1 MSEGGS
7 GEAGWLTVQPDLSKL
22 LEPIRPIIEAI
33 DSVLEALL
41 LILNI
46 VQFILNIIKAFLIGL
61 LDPIRAIIEAIIEE
75 IRNIINDLRQL
86 GLYIHGDHHLFKFS
100 NRFKDL
106 RGGFTA
112 YQTRMISRLVDR
124 SDPDRPDWSSSS
136 AAVAAFFYISGQ
148 DIDDLIRLI
157 MKIINFFKGMPATK
171 TNPLPRCSTPTV
183 SYGTEGAGMAA
194 FKALGDALAGS
205 GSVPEEAVISWS
217 LPTPTGGLP
226 GTSYAAPRAFLVEVS
241 TFRDGFTALGCYP
254 KATGDGW
261 WFANS
266 LDPASGGL
274 LRCYSPMD
282 TVGFGDL
289 VQAGGYTE
297 YQGTDTTS
305 TYGTFVDPDGSP
317 WMGGSP
323 TCMFFT
329 MSPNDPWIP
338 PCVMK
343 DGEKT
348 YFGKAWLVSN
358 TAISKI
364 LGGGTFTIML
374 KKSEMPVHATVETN
388 SDGTVKLVDAENPT
402 YYVRVRALGKS
413 VYQDLGSPSS
423 PMVAPTKMGEQDYRL
438 WNFSQDAL
446 ARADTPTSFAPYGP
460 GRWAPPSDPGDQ
472 GSAPEPNP
480 DGASSLDIG
489 PVSAPV
495 ELTFPTDSS
504 MAYIEALTAAFVTAQ
519 LVSNFPGMEKGEFT
533 ADSAYAFNDASRYA
547 AINPL
552 GNAAMQVQQK
562 CGFGPKLT
570 ENKNYLMPLYRG
582 KNPKGFR
589 AQVLRNAIAWAGAAY
604 RRINPSENFI
614 SVVED
619 LAKDLLEFKWSDID
633 SKYPSNTILESVGYQ
648 RKTNDVAKEAF
659 TEAAK
664 GVAGNLAAIPWGPD
678 NPNRMEAWS
687 STDRPR
693 TLTSSPGVADGTEL
707 EFDPGPLFIPDPNQ
721 TLNAMAS
728 SAPSTIPV
736 VYGGTPSGVKADYIC
751 NVLPDEVM
759 YSAETIL
766 FMQGRMMPS
775 SAGGWIAVRPFDKAL
790 APVNEILDKI
800 ERFLMAI
807 LDGLQGLVDE
817 IIRYIEGIQK
827 RIYQLQMLIQYI
839 RSLLRMIDMFALPSC
854 AGLILVENGTDGLL
868 QGLVMATDKPEDD
881 RSAYGGGMVIA
892 AGGLPLILL
901 ELLAAIMGG
910 GGDD

>member
-22 LEPIRPIIEAI
+22 LEPIRPVIEAI
-33 DSVLEALL
+33 DSVLAALL
-41 LILNI
+41 TILNI

-106 RGGFTA
+106 RGGFSA
-112 YQTRMISRLVDR
+112 YQTRMITRLVDT

-171 TNPLPRCSTPTV
+171 NNPLPRCTTPKI
-183 SYGTEGAGMAA
+183 SYGTEGAGLAA
-194 FKALGDALAGS
+194 FKALGDALTGS

-226 GTSYAAPRAFLVEVS
+226 GQSYSAPRAFLIEIS
-241 TFRDGFTALGCYP
+241 TVLNGFTALGCYP
-254 KATGDGW
+254 KTTGAGW
-261 WFANS
+261 WFAQS
-266 LDPASGGL
+266 LDPASGSV

-289 VQAGGYTE
+289 VPVGGYTE
-297 YQGTDTTS
+297 YQGVDAS
-305 TYGTFVDPDGSP
+305 ATYGTFVDPDGNPIS
-317 WMGGSP
+317 GFP

-329 MSPNDPWIP
+329 LGPNDPWIP
-338 PCVMK
+338 ASVMV
-343 DGEKT
+343 DGDKT

-364 LGGGTFTIML
+364 LGGGSFSML
-374 KKSEMPVHATVETN
+374 VKKSELPVHATVETN
-388 SDGTVKLVDAENPT
+388 PDGTVTLVEKENAT

-413 VYQDLGSPSS
+413 VYTDLGSPSS
-423 PMVAPTKMGEQDYRL
+423 PMAAPTKMGEQDYRL

-446 ARADTPTSFAPYGP
+446 TKADTPTSFAPYGP
-460 GRWAPPSDPGDQ
+460 GRWTSPGPDSQ
-472 GSAPEPNP
+472 GSPPEPNP

-495 ELTFPTDSS
+495 ELTFPTDGT
-504 MAYIEALTAAFVTAQ
+504 MAYIEAVTAAFVLAQ
-519 LVSNFPGMEKGEFT
+519 LTGGMPALSRGTFT
-533 ADSAYAFNDASRYA
+533 ANTAYAFDPGRYPTLQPMLGA
-547 AINPL
+547 AF
-552 GNAAMQVQQK
+552 MVQQK
-562 CGFGPKLT
+562 CGFGPNLT
-570 ENKNYLMPLYRG
+570 LDGEKNYLLSMYKG
-582 KNPKGFR
+582 KKPKGFR
-589 AQVLRNAIAWAGAAY
+589 SAVIRNAIAWAGKIY
-604 RRINPSENFI
+604 REVNPSENYI
-614 SVVED
+614 NVTVD
-619 LAKDLLEFKWSDID
+619 MAQPLLEFKWSDID
-633 SKYPSNTILESVGYQ
+633 SSYPSHTILESVGYQ
-648 RKTNDVAKEAF
+648 RKTNDVSKAAF
-659 TEAAK
+659 RDSTQ
-664 GVAGNLAAIPWGPD
+664 GVAPNLGAIPWGP
-678 NPNRMEAWS
+678 NNEMRMEAWS
-687 STDRPR
+687 STDRP
-693 TLTSSPGVADGTEL
+693 LTVDGVEV
-707 EFDPGPLFIPDPNQ
+707 EFDTDPLFIPDPNQ
-721 TLNAMAS
+721 AMNLMAS
-728 SAPSTIPV
+728 SAPETIPV
-736 VYGGTPSGVKADYIC
+736 IYGGGSRRKAQYIC
-751 NVLPDEVM
+751 NVAPLEVM
-759 YSAETIL
+759 QAAETVL
-766 FMQGRMMPS
+766 AMQGRMMPS
-775 SAGGWIAVRPFDKAL
+775 NAGGWIAVRPFDKAL

-800 ERFLMAI
+800 ERFLLAI
-807 LDGLQGLVDE
+807 LDGLQGLIDE

-854 AGLILVENGTDGLL
+854 SGLVLVENGTDGLL

-901 ELLAAIMGG
+901 ELLAVVMGG